1 MRLCSRLHFSI
12 TTNTA
17 VEPCLR
23 WYNRPLIA
31 DLLMYVSYLQ
41 ILSLLVVDTESVER
55 NLRLLGG
62 KQLSERIMIA
72 CAHKLGRQTAHEIL
86 RQYAPRPDFV
96 AALESDERIASVMS
110 KDELQQLLDP
120 NTYIGLAPQ
129 IVDAIVAKYGVKS
142 ATTEKDTN
150 GQLTYAQA
158 GVDIDEGDSLVERI
172 KPLAAATK
180 RPGSVGSIG
189 GFGGLFDLSA
199 LPRPYTNPL
208 LVACTDGVGT
218 KLTVAKLANSHTTI
232 GIDLVA
238 MSVNDLIVQGAEP
251 LFFLDYFATS
261 HLEVA
266 QAADVIKGI
275 AEGCGASGCALVGGE
290 TAELPGMYQ
299 AGEYDLAGFAVGVV
313 ERTRVLPDT
322 SAMRVGD
329 VLLGLA
335 SDGVHSNGY
344 SLVRRVVRDSG
355 ADWFAAAPYPSAC
368 SRLCD
373 DLLRPTRLYVKPLLS
388 VFSSVEV
395 SQPLPI
401 KGLAHI
407 TGGGLPGNVDRCLP
421 AHLSARLDGSSW
433 QLPAVFCWLK
443 GGQGV
448 RSGGTVEETEM
459 LRTFNCGIGMVCV
472 VGESDVATVQAELER
487 AGEKVYVI
495 GRLEQRALE
504 TAAQVVIDNTSTL
517 FSRSVE

>member
-1 MRLCSRLHFSI
+1 MLF
-12 TTNTA
+12 
-17 VEPCLR
+17 CL
-23 WYNRPLIA
+23 P
-31 DLLMYVSYLQ
+31 STSQ
-41 ILSLLVVDTESVER
+41 ILALLVVDTESVER

-62 KQLSERIMIA
+62 KQLSERIMLA

-96 AALESDERIASVMS
+96 AALESDERIASAMS
-110 KDELQQLLDP
+110 KDELHELLNP
-120 NTYIGLAPQ
+120 HTYIGLAPQ
-129 IVDAIVAKYGVKS
+129 IVDNIVAMYGVKT
-142 ATTEKDTN
+142 AATKTTENGTASG

-172 KPLAAATK
+172 KPLAAATR
-180 RPGSVGSIG
+180 RPGAVGSIG
-189 GFGGLFDLSA
+189 GFGGLFDLAA
-199 LPRPYTNPL
+199 LPRPYNSPL

-218 KLTVAKLANSHTTI
+218 KLTVAKLAGSHTTI

-261 HLEVA
+261 QLEVA
-266 QAADVIKGI
+266 QAAEVIKGI
-275 AEGCGASGCALVGGE
+275 ADGCSASGCALIGGE

-299 AGEYDLAGFAVGVV
+299 KGEYDLAGFAVGVV

-322 SAMRVGD
+322 ASMRVGD

-344 SLVRRVVRDSG
+344 SLVRRVVQESG
-355 ADWFAAAPYPSAC
+355 ADWFAAAPYTSTS

-373 DLLRPTRLYVKPLLS
+373 DLLRPTRLYVKPLLT
-388 VFSSVEV
+388 VLSSVDA

-421 AHLSARLDGSSW
+421 SHLAARIDGSSW
-433 QLPAVFCWLK
+433 PLPAVFHWLQ
-443 GGQGV
+443 GGPSV
-448 RSGGTVEETEM
+448 RSGGSVEANEM

-472 VGESDVATVQAELER
+472 VGGSEAAAVQAGLER
-487 AGEKVYVI
+487 AGETVYVI
-495 GRLEQRALE
+495 GRLEQRGE
-504 TAAQVVIDNTSTL
+504 TSAQVMIDKADAL
-517 FSRSVE
+517 FSRSTN

>member
-1 MRLCSRLHFSI
+1 M
-12 TTNTA
+12 
-17 VEPCLR
+17 
-23 WYNRPLIA
+23 
-31 DLLMYVSYLQ
+31 
-41 ILSLLVVDTESVER
+41 ER

-96 AALESDERIASVMS
+96 AALESDERIASAMS
-110 KDELQQLLDP
+110 KDELQQLLNP
-120 NTYIGLAPQ
+120 HTYIGLAPQ
-129 IVDAIVAKYGVKS
+129 IVDTIVATYGVKHAS
-142 ATTEKDTN
+142 TENGTSS

-158 GVDIDEGDSLVERI
+158 GVNIDEGDSLVERI
-172 KPLAAATK
+172 KPLAAATS

-218 KLTVAKLANSHTTI
+218 KLAVAKLANSHATI

-261 HLEVA
+261 QLEVA
-266 QAADVIKGI
+266 QAAEVIKGI
-275 AEGCGASGCALVGGE
+275 ADGCSASGCALVGGE

-299 AGEYDLAGFAVGVV
+299 KGEYDLAGFAVGVV

-322 SAMRVGD
+322 AAMRAGD

-355 ADWFAAAPYPSAC
+355 ADWFAAAPYASNS

-388 VFSSVEV
+388 VLSAADA
-395 SQPLPI
+395 SQPVAI

-421 AHLSARLDGSSW
+421 SHLGARIDGSSW
-433 QLPAVFCWLK
+433 QLPAVFRWLR
-443 GGQGV
+443 GGKGV
-448 RSGGTVEETEM
+448 RNGGSVEATEM

-472 VGESDVATVQAELER
+472 VGESEVAAVQAGLER

-495 GRLEQRALE
+495 GRVEQRSNE
-504 TAAQVVIDNTSTL
+504 TSAQVMIDNTETL
-517 FSRSVE
+517 FGPSGQ

>member
-1 MRLCSRLHFSI
+1 M
-12 TTNTA
+12 
-17 VEPCLR
+17 P
-23 WYNRPLIA
+23 PLQ
-31 DLLMYVSYLQ
+31 LSPFFPQ
-41 ILSLLVVDTESVER
+41 ILALLVVDTESVER

-96 AALESDERIASVMS
+96 AALESDERIASAMT
-110 KDELQQLLDP
+110 KEELQQLLNP
-120 NTYIGLAPQ
+120 HTYIGLAPQ
-129 IVDAIVAKYGVKS
+129 IVDKIVATYGVKQH
-142 ATTEKDTN
+142 AAQQN
-150 GQLTYAQA
+150 GTSKLTYAQA
-158 GVDIDEGDSLVERI
+158 GVNIDEGDSLVERI
-172 KPLAAATK
+172 KLLAAATS
-180 RPGSVGSIG
+180 RPGSIGSIG

-199 LPRPYTNPL
+199 LARPYVSPL

-218 KLTVAKLANSHTTI
+218 KLAVAGLAGAHTTI

-261 HLEVA
+261 QLEVG
-266 QAADVIKGI
+266 QAAEVIKGI
-275 AEGCGASGCALVGGE
+275 ADGCTASGCALIGGE

-299 AGEYDLAGFAVGVV
+299 KGEYDLAGFAVGVV
-313 ERTRVLPDT
+313 ERTRVLPDIG
-322 SAMRVGD
+322 AMRAGD

-355 ADWFAAAPYPSAC
+355 ADWFAAAPYASST

-388 VFSSVEV
+388 VLSSVDA
-395 SQPLPI
+395 SQPPPI

-421 AHLSARLDGSSW
+421 PHLAARIDGSSW
-433 QLPAVFCWLK
+433 QLPAVFRWLR
-443 GGQGV
+443 GGQSV
-448 RSGGTVEETEM
+448 RAGGSVEASEM

-472 VGESDVATVQAELER
+472 VGESEVAAVR
-487 AGEKVYVI
+487 AGLEGAGETVYVI
-495 GRLEQRALE
+495 GKLEQRGDQS
-504 TAAQVVIDNTSTL
+504 AAQVVIDNTEAL
-517 FSRSVE
+517 FG

>member
-1 MRLCSRLHFSI
+1 LFL
-12 TTNTA
+12 
-17 VEPCLR
+17 
-23 WYNRPLIA
+23 
-31 DLLMYVSYLQ
+31 DLSTQ

-55 NLRLLGG
+55 NLNLLGG

-86 RQYAPRPDFV
+86 RQYAPRADFV

-110 KDELQQLLDP
+110 REELRELLNP
-120 NTYIGLAPQ
+120 HTYIGLAPQ
-129 IVDAIVAKYGVKS
+129 IVDKIVATYGVKS
-142 ATTEKDTN
+142 AGSTENGTSGGG
-150 GQLTYAQA
+150 GQLTYAEA

-172 KPLAAATK
+172 KPLAAATR
-180 RPGSVGSIG
+180 RPGTVGSIG

-199 LPRPYTNPL
+199 LPRPYTSPL

-218 KLTVAKLANSHTTI
+218 KLAIAKLSNTHTTI

-261 HLEVA
+261 QLDA
-266 QAADVIKGI
+266 RQAAEVIAGI
-275 AEGCGASGCALVGGE
+275 ADGCSASGCALIGGE

-299 AGEYDLAGFAVGVV
+299 KGEYDLAGFAVGVV

-322 SAMRVGD
+322 ASMRAGD

-355 ADWFAAAPYPSAC
+355 ADWFAAAPYASTAG
-368 SRLCD
+368 RLCD

-388 VFSSVEV
+388 VLSSRDA

-421 AHLSARLDGSSW
+421 AQLAARIDGGGW
-433 QLPAVFCWLK
+433 ELPAVFRWLK
-443 GGQGV
+443 GRQGV
-448 RSGGTVEETEM
+448 RSGGSVEATEM

-472 VGESDVATVQAELER
+472 VGETEVAAVRAGLES

-495 GRLEQRALE
+495 GRLEQRAAGE
-504 TAAQVVIDNTSTL
+504 TAAQVVIDNADKL
-517 FSRSVE
+517 FG